1 MTYLVDTHWLVS
13 FLNGR
18 TQAVELIDKLSSEGI
33 SVSIVVCGEVY
44 EGFYDYPDAEPRLAQ
59 FDGFLQTV
67 DLITLD
73 RAIAREYGR
82 LRSELRAK
90 GQLIPDND
98 IWIAATALAY
108 DLTLVSSDRHYER
121 IPELKRYQ
129 G

>member
-18 TQAVELIDKLSSEGI
+18 TQAVELLDKLSADGI
-33 SVSIVVCGEVY
+33 SVSMVVCGEVY
-44 EGFYDYPDAEPRLAQ
+44 EGFANYPDAQARLAQ
-59 FDGFLQTV
+59 FDALLETV

-73 RAIAREYGR
+73 RQIAREYGR

-108 DLTLVSSDRHYER
+108 DLTLLSSDRHYER